1 METIGLTPGSWL
13 DVDDTCRVRAVD
25 DGWLYAAGDVN
36 HRALLT
42 HQGKYQAR
50 IAGTAIGARA
60 AGRPLDT
67 TSWGMHAT
75 TADHHAVPQAFFT
88 DPEAAAVGLTADQAA
103 QAGHRIKAIDVEIG
117 DVVMGAKLSVK
128 LDLDAAD
135 LRISRG
141 SVPASTQLAEALKAQ
156 IIQQRLPRGG
166 RLPSERE
173 LIDRSGLSRVTVRA
187 AVGMLQRQ
195 GWLVRR
201 QGLGTFVA
209 DPVEQELSCGVRT
222 ITEVLLSCGVTPQ
235 VDVLSHQT
243 GPAPQRISE
252 TLGLVEVLC
261 IRRRIRTGDQPLA
274 LVTAYLPPGV
284 GPAVEPLLSGSAD
297 TETTYAMWER
307 RLGVR
312 IAQAT
317 HEIHAAGASPDVA
330 DALGL
335 AVGSPVLVVDR
346 TSYTNDGKPLEVVVF
361 HHRPERYQFS
371 VTLPRTLPG
380 SGAGIIEKRDFA

>member
-1 METIGLTPGSWL
+1 M
-13 DVDDTCRVRAVD
+13 RRAHH
-25 DGWLYAAGDVN
+25 
-36 HRALLT
+36 HR
-42 HQGKYQAR
+42 G
-50 IAGTAIGARA
+50 
-60 AGRPLDT
+60 
-67 TSWGMHAT
+67 
-75 TADHHAVPQAFFT
+75 V
-88 DPEAAAVGLTADQAA
+88 
-103 QAGHRIKAIDVEIG
+103 VE
-117 DVVMGAKLSVK
+117 L
-128 LDLDAAD
+128 
-135 LRISRG
+135 
-141 SVPASTQLAEALKAQ
+141 
-156 IIQQRLPRGG
+156 
-166 RLPSERE
+166 
-173 LIDRSGLSRVTVRA
+173 
-187 AVGMLQRQ
+187 
-195 GWLVRR
+195 W
-201 QGLGTFVA
+201 
-209 DPVEQELSCGVRT
+209 CY
-222 ITEVLLSCGVTPQ
+222 PQ